1 METPKEVKEWAE
13 RIMSLK
19 RKTCIE
25 DIVNYF
31 NARYKNATIK
41 YEEDNFI
48 IEGDESES
56 LEIAEDLKDMLN
68 FSAKKD

>member
-25 DIVNYF
+25 DIVDYF
-31 NARYKNATIK
+31 NTRYKNATIK
-41 YEEDNFI
+41 YEEDRFI
-48 IEGDESES
+48 IDGDENES